1 MKGQL
6 RKVGI
11 LGTGFVGS
19 STAYSLINQ
28 GICDELLL
36 VDIKEE
42 KSIGESLDLTHCM
55 DFLPSKTKIWT
66 GTASDMGHMEI
77 IIITA
82 GPPPKENQTRLD
94 TLETSANIMNDTIPK
109 IMASG
114 FNGIFLIAT
123 NPVDIIT
130 YHVWKLSGLPRHQ
143 VIGTGTSIDSSRLK
157 TYLSDILHVDV
168 HSIQGYTMGEH
179 GDSQFAVWS
188 HLTIGGKPFLQI
200 LAENPE
206 KYADIDLEQIVE
218 AVKRVGFE
226 ILKRK
231 GTTYYGIGNALAY
244 FTKSIFNNDHRI
256 IPTSCILDGEYAESN
271 ICTGVPAVISRSG
284 IKEIIELKLSAEEQ
298 ELFKTSNSVLRSYL
312 ASIGY

>member
-188 HLTIGGKPFLQI
+188 HLTIGGKTI
-200 LAENPE
+200 LTNIS
-206 KYADIDLEQIVE
+206 K
-218 AVKRVGFE
+218 KS
-226 ILKRK
+226 RK
-231 GTTYYGIGNALAY
+231 
-244 FTKSIFNNDHRI
+244 
-256 IPTSCILDGEYAESN
+256 
-271 ICTGVPAVISRSG
+271 IC
-284 IKEIIELKLSAEEQ
+284 
-298 ELFKTSNSVLRSYL
+298 
-312 ASIGY
+312 